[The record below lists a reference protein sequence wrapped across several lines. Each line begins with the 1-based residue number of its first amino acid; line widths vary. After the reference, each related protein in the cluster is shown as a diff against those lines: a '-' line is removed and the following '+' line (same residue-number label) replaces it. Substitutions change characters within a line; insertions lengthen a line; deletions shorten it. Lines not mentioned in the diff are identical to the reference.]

1 MTENDRVKELRKSL
15 SLTMEKFGE
24 RLGVTKVAVSRIE
37 SGDRSI
43 TDQMRRSICREF
55 GVNEAWLTDGIG
67 EMRLMTYGE
76 EIAVLA
82 ARYGLD
88 EADQAVIAEFAR
100 LTPEERAV
108 VKEYIRR
115 TWHTMERTAR
125 PAADGSVSSVSD
137 GGTASLASGSGSA
150 SPASSAFESID
161 AEVEDYRRQ
170 LLEEKKVEDISS
182 ALHAAGGK

>member
-1 MTENDRVKELRKSL
+1 MTENERVKELRKSL

-24 RLGVTKVAVSRIE
+24 RLGLKKSAISLIE
-37 SGDRSI
+37 SGKNGV
-43 TDQMRRSICREF
+43 TDQTRRAICREF

-67 EMRLMTYGE
+67 EMRVMTYGE
-76 EIAVLA
+76 EIAALA

-88 EADQAVIAEFAR
+88 EADQAVIVEFAR

-115 TWHTMERTAR
+115 TWHTMERAAR
-125 PAADGSVSSVSD
+125 PAAGDC
-137 GGTASLASGSGSA
+137 APA
-150 SPASSAFESID
+150 SPASAVDNID

-170 LLEEKKVEDISS
+170 LLEEKKAEAASS
-182 ALHAAGGK
+182 VLPAAGEG

>member
-15 SLTMEKFGE
+15 NLTMEKFGE
-24 RLGVTKVAVSRIE
+24 RLGVTRGTISRIE
-37 SGDRSI
+37 SGGI
-43 TDQMRRSICREF
+43 NVTDQMRRSICREF

-67 EMRLMTYGE
+67 EMRVMTYGE
-76 EIAVLA
+76 EIAALA
-82 ARYGLD
+82 SRYGLD

-115 TWHTMERTAR
+115 TWHTMERAAR
-125 PAADGSVSSVSD
+125 PAAGDG
-137 GGTASLASGSGSA
+137 APA
-150 SPASSAFESID
+150 SPASAVDDID

-170 LLEEKKVEDISS
+170 LLEEKKAEAASSVLPGDI
-182 ALHAAGGK
+182 A

>member
-1 MTENDRVKELRKSL
+1 MTENERVKELRKSL

-24 RLGVTKVAVSRIE
+24 RLGVQKSAISKVERGENGV
-37 SGDRSI
+37 
-43 TDQMRRSICREF
+43 TDQMRRAICREF

-67 EMRLMTYGE
+67 EMRVMTYGE
-76 EIAVLA
+76 EIAALA

-115 TWHTMERTAR
+115 TWHTMERAAR
-125 PAADGSVSSVSD
+125 PAAGDG
-137 GGTASLASGSGSA
+137 A
-150 SPASSAFESID
+150 PASAFADID
-161 AEVEDYRRQ
+161 SEVEDYRRQ
-170 LLEEKKVEDISS
+170 LLEEKKAEAASS
-182 ALHAAGGK
+182 ALPGDIA